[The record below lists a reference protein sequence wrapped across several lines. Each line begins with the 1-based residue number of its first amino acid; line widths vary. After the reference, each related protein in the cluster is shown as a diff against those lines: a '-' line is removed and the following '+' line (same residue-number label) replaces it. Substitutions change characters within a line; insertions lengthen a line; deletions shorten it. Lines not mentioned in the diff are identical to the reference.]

1 MTIIKNFKSVQFVI
15 LNYPGTKYGL
25 IIGVPF
31 TIAVL
36 ASVTPVNRIHTSH
49 SSVLIFSFGLSYG
62 LIEEVSILS
71 LHSPNN
77 KKCTK
82 THLFVLKA
90 TFSFN
95 TMTDHKYLVIGPA
108 AMGYFA
114 FLGALSNIDTNK
126 FEEIS
131 GSSAG
136 AIIGLCLACG
146 KTVDEITQWS
156 LNLDLKELSKMNLK
170 SFLISYGL
178 ISHEPIKKKF
188 VDFIG
193 NPTFS
198 ELKKKLYVSSF
209 CVNTAKTEYFS
220 VDTHPDMFV
229 VDAVC
234 MSMSVPF
241 LFESVKLGGLLYVD
255 GGTIER
261 LPLEA
266 FANKKEEEILC
277 IKMEIDPPKFEVK
290 DLKQFVSN
298 LVLSTL
304 DSKYQ
309 GSRGKIIKIQLGSVN
324 VFDFLMTLEQKLKLF
339 LIGQNLK
346 EVE

>member
-1 MTIIKNFKSVQFVI
+1 M
-15 LNYPGTKYGL
+15 
-25 IIGVPF
+25 
-31 TIAVL
+31 A
-36 ASVTPVNRIHTSH
+36 
-49 SSVLIFSFGLSYG
+49 
-62 LIEEVSILS
+62 
-71 LHSPNN
+71 
-77 KKCTK
+77 
-82 THLFVLKA
+82 
-90 TFSFN
+90 
-95 TMTDHKYLVIGPA
+95 HKYLVLGPA

-114 FLGALSNIDTNK
+114 FLGVLSKIDTSV

-136 AIIGLCLACG
+136 AIIGMFLAHG
-146 KTVDEITQWS
+146 KTIDEILQWS
-156 LNLDLKELSKMNLK
+156 MNLDLKELSKMNLK

-178 ISHEPIKKKF
+178 ISHEPIKKKIR
-188 VDFIG
+188 DFIG

-220 VDTHPDMFV
+220 ADTHPDMFV
-229 VDAVC
+229 IDAVC
-234 MSMSVPF
+234 MSMAVPF
-241 LFESVKLGGLLYVD
+241 LFESVKYNNLLYVD

-266 FANKKEEEILC
+266 FIDKKEDEILS

-290 DLKQFVSN
+290 DLKQFVTN

-309 GSRGKIIKIQLGSVN
+309 GSRGKIIKIPLGSIN
-324 VFDFLMTLEQKLKLF
+324 VFDFLMTVEQKLSLF
-339 LIGQNLK
+339 LTGQSIL
-346 EVE
+346 